1 MIDKNIVQELKVSKT
16 IEYLEN
22 IAESFQNLPC
32 ENIENFRK
40 DETVIIHVDIINGF
54 LRDGALSSSIVNE
67 ITDYIVELNK
77 RTENYSKIFFV
88 DTHEENA
95 KEFKAFP
102 GHCIKGTEESEI
114 IPELIPFIK
123 ETDIVFPKN
132 STNGFVAPN
141 FTDWLENNRN
151 IRNFIIVGDVTDI
164 CVMQFALTL
173 NAYFNQWNMQAKIV
187 IPIKGVDTFEL
198 EATNHGALMM
208 NLFALYNMKMNGVEI
223 VKDIL

>member
-1 MIDKNIVQELKVSKT
+1 MIDKNIVQELKGSKT
-16 IEYLEN
+16 YKYLEN
-22 IAESFQNLPC
+22 IAESFQDLSC
-32 ENIENFRK
+32 ESIENFRK

-54 LRDGALSSSIVNE
+54 LRDGALSSTIVNG
-67 ITDYIVELNK
+67 ITDYIVELNN
-77 RTENYSKIFFV
+77 RMENFNKIFFV
-88 DTHEENA
+88 DEHEENA

-102 GHCIKGTEESEI
+102 GHCIKGTIESEI

-123 ETDIVFPKN
+123 ETDIVIPKN
-132 STNGFVAPN
+132 CTNGFVAPK
-141 FTDWLENNRN
+141 FTDWLENNKN
-151 IRNFIIVGDVTDI
+151 IKDFIVIGDVTDI

-173 NAYFNQWNMQAKIV
+173 NAYLNQWNMQSRII
-187 IPIKGVDTFEL
+187 IPTKGVDTFEL